1 MKQEMLQLITQIQY
15 KESQENTYNKLQQIA
30 QPRK

>member
-1 MKQEMLQLITQIQY
+1 MLQLITQIQY
-15 KESQENTYNKLQQIA
+15 KESQENTYNKFQQTA